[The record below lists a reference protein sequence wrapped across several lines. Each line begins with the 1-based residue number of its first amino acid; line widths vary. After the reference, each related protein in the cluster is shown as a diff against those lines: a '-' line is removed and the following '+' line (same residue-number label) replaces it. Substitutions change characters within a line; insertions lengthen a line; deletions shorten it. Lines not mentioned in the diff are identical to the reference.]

1 MRKVLFALICVI
13 LLIQL
18 SSCADKVYYTKS
30 GIENFNYNDSNA
42 ALTQSLMPKGFLELY
57 DYVDGDYE
65 YGELSY
71 LWAREMAIVSVLYD
85 ADVYTQAKQYI
96 LEHMDIADESETY
109 SGYTFAQSVVSKED
123 IRVFVGYCDQA
134 RILVFLGT
142 RMSGDY
148 DYQYQS
154 FDEYVSTYF
163 SFFDFEKGEINKKQ
177 YESYLESLYP
187 QKATKTEDDSRTG
200 DVSQFDN

>member
-1 MRKVLFALICVI
+1 MRKVPSVLMCVI

-18 SSCADKVYYTKS
+18 SSCSDYIYYTKS

-42 ALTQSLMPKGFLELY
+42 ALTQSLMPQGFLELY

-65 YGELSY
+65 YGELST
-71 LWAREMAIVSVLYD
+71 LWAREIAIVSVVYD
-85 ADVYTQAKQYI
+85 ADVYMQAKQYI
-96 LEHMDIADESETY
+96 LEHMDVADESETY
-109 SGYTFAQSVVSKED
+109 SGYTFTKSAAPNES
-123 IRVFVGYCDQA
+123 IHIFVGYCDHA

-163 SFFDFEKGEINKKQ
+163 SFFDFEKGEINKEQ
-177 YESYLESLYP
+177 YECYLDNLYA
-187 QKATKTEDDSRTG
+187 QKATKSR
-200 DVSQFDN
+200 D